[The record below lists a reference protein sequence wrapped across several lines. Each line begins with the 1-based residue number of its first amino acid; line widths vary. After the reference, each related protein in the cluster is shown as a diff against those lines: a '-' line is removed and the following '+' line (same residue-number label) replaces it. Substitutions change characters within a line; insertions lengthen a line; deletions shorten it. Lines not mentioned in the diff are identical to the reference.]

1 MPAPVPAA
9 PSHDEAYIDPRLVI
23 ERLSSLLNDEY
34 VETDEAI
41 GPRVAAFAAAVEQ
54 LSRLGSQI
62 ERMRDAAAETRD
74 AHSNLASLTSAS
86 ADALAPPRRA
96 DGGEPMAPSMQTY
109 AEPQPAL
116 EAQAQHLSEALDRF
130 LNGTVGQLRGLSLV
144 VSNKYKAYCNKTVEL
159 RRRRAQLQLMVTQK
173 ERADLR
179 SLERSLVPPASRAG
193 EAFETEMEGPV
204 RPMFSF
210 SLSLSL
216 SSTFLPPPSPSP
228 SPPPSPS
235 LPLPLSLSPSPS
247 LPPHPRVSHGRPRPR
262 RPAPQLF
269 RLSSTTGVWWPCYAR
284 LDAKRQIL
292 LFTSSKWHLL
302 EASETVPRR
311 LS

>member
-74 AHSNLASLTSAS
+74 AHSNLASLTSA
-86 ADALAPPRRA
+86 DALAPPRRA

-130 LNGTVGQLRGLSLV
+130 VNGTVGQLRGLSLV

-193 EAFETEMEGPV
+193 EAFETEMEGP
-204 RPMFSF
+204 
-210 SLSLSL
+210 
-216 SSTFLPPPSPSP
+216 
-228 SPPPSPS
+228 
-235 LPLPLSLSPSPS
+235 
-247 LPPHPRVSHGRPRPR
+247 
-262 RPAPQLF
+262 LF

-292 LFTSSKWHLL
+292 LFTSSKSDRLAGYLTAPAKAVALSRYVLAHELQ
-302 EASETVPRR
+302 EAFWNCLGSF
-311 LS
+311 